1 MKSSEFIRVDEG
13 IGSWIKQG
21 ASALGSSLARAGIG
35 TKAQQI
41 AAVGA
46 QMQREKQALGQALG
60 QENNKNFLRQLPI
73 SIAAAIHGKQIDP
86 RLGDAGH
93 TPTGGRSYHEF
104 ISEYVKTLF
113 SNFEFDS
120 QTKSAIDNAV
130 KEFAD
135 AYKADPPT
143 RPVLSG
149 TLLTKAQ
156 AIWNSA
162 KAGSSISSNLS
173 PQGGYGGSSRSNR
186 VPYPTSNID
195 LPLDPVNGPKTGN
208 FKFDQPSKTWF
219 QTTDAAGAVK
229 TPPDK
234 IDEFNKIQQLNA
246 LAARI

>member
-13 IGSWIKQG
+13 VGSWIKQG
-21 ASALGSSLARAGIG
+21 ASALGSSMARAGFAG
-35 TKAQQI
+35 KTAQI

-60 QENNKNFLRQLPI
+60 QENNKNFLKQLPI

-86 RLGDAGH
+86 DLGDPAH
-93 TPTGGRSYHEF
+93 TPTGGRSYQEF

-120 QTKSAIDNAV
+120 QTKSSIDRAV

-135 AYKADPPT
+135 AYKADRPT

-149 TLLTKAQ
+149 ALLTKAQ

-162 KAGSSISSNLS
+162 KAGSTVSKNISS
-173 PQGGYGGSSRSNR
+173 YGGTSSSNK
-186 VPYPTSNID
+186 VPYPTSNET
-195 LPLDPVNGPKTGN
+195 LPLNTTTGPKTGS
-208 FKFDQPSKTWF
+208 FAFDAGTKKWTKTHDASGVEIPVASRQPVS
-219 QTTDAAGAVK
+219 D
-229 TPPDK
+229 P
-234 IDEFNKIQQLNA
+234 IHIQQLNA